1 MMSRSSVLGSLG
13 ALTSALAAI
22 TLGAACAANSSSDAF
37 SSGYTPVPTDASTS
51 APDIGLGSDAGSTSP
66 STNPVQG
73 NPLCNASH
81 YSGRCYPDDLTTA
94 QACGI
99 APDGSANYDLDA
111 GYGDAAV
118 ACHVIPLAD
127 AGVAPACTVAGTG
140 TDGDTCRTSTDCA
153 PSFECVGQ
161 GVCRQY
167 CCYSTCDSTQFCD
180 IQRETAAAGGLPVPV
195 CMPIQP
201 CTLLSKAAPA
211 AVDGGHGAT
220 DADTG
225 DADTADGNGGGPN
238 APDGN
243 AADGNTAG
251 ANAPGTCAADQ
262 TCAVVALTSGV
273 ALTSCVQNGNAGV
286 GASCESEH
294 CAAGLM
300 CIGTSGNRRC
310 YQLCH
315 TLDASTDCPSTQTCS
330 GGLPLFT
337 DPMAGVCRTTV
348 SQDL

>member
-1 MMSRSSVLGSLG
+1 MKSRPSLLGSLG
-13 ALTSALAAI
+13 ALASALAAI
-22 TLGAACAANSSSDAF
+22 TLGAACSTSASDASF
-37 SSGYTPVPTDASTS
+37 NGGYTPIPTDASAS
-51 APDIGLGSDAGSTSP
+51 APDIALGEDTGSSVG
-66 STNPVQG
+66 TNPVQG
-73 NPLCNASH
+73 SPLCNASH
-81 YSGRCYPDDLTTA
+81 YTGRCYPDDLTTA

-99 APDGSANYDLDA
+99 APDGSASFDLDA

-118 ACHVIPLAD
+118 ACHVVPLAD
-127 AGVAPACTVAGTG
+127 AEAGVGPVCTAAGTG
-140 TDGDTCRTSTDCA
+140 TDGAACRTSTDCA
-153 PSFECVGQ
+153 SSFECVGS

-180 IQRETAAAGGLPVPV
+180 IQRETPAAGGLPVPV

-201 CTLLSKAAPA
+201 CTLLKQSPA
-211 AVDGGHGAT
+211 AGLDGGNGPSDAAA
-220 DADTG
+220 DADT
-225 DADTADGNGGGPN
+225 T
-238 APDGN
+238 DGN
-243 AADGNTAG
+243 ANGGNTPDGHA
-251 ANAPGTCAADQ
+251 AEPNAPGTCAADQ

-315 TLDASTDCPSTQTCS
+315 TLDASTECPSNQTCT

-337 DPMAGVCRTTV
+337 DPMAGVCRTAV